1 MNKAELIDAVA
12 EKVGDKKTATAAV
25 EAVLETV
32 QGAVARGEKV
42 AVTGFGVFER
52 VDRPARTA
60 RNPATG
66 EQVQLEETSVPKF
79 RPGAGFKDIVKSG
92 RTA

>member
-66 EQVQLEETSVPKF
+66 ENVDVAATRVIKF
-79 RPGAGFKDIVKSG
+79 KPAAALKSTVAGS
-92 RTA
+92 